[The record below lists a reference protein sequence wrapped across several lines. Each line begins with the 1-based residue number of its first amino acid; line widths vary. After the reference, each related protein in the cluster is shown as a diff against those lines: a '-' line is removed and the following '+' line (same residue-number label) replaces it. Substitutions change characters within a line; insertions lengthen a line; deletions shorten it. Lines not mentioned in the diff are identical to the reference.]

1 MHAPFPLLRRF
12 ALGLILPVGLFSVLT
27 WGQEAP
33 PAPAPEPA
41 KATAPA
47 EPKKEAE
54 ATKKETA
61 PEPAAKNNADSPKGE
76 SDAAKKT
83 AEAPKPE
90 PTPKKKTEVKP
101 PSDPSQQGD
110 FTGKVVIIPVGR
122 EDLINPARFEF
133 MSRTLKRATSEGAE
147 AVIFN
152 LDTPGGLAWE
162 TATFIMEDLQK
173 LKCPSFSFVNPRAIS
188 AGALI
193 AIGTDAIYMAPRSS
207 IGAATPV
214 SSTGMEMGEA
224 ERAKNNS
231 AFMAMA
237 RSAAVAKGHNAA
249 VVDAM
254 IDKDLGLKIGNEE
267 IRPKGV
273 LVTLDQKEAT
283 KVYDGKPLL
292 AKAIVEN
299 LDEIKDREALKGE
312 SITAQPKGFELV
324 AIWITQYAA
333 ILLLI
338 GIAAGYIEMQHPGF
352 GVPGAIAA
360 IAFFLFFFGHYV
372 AGSLVGYE
380 TVFIFVLGVILI
392 IVELFVIPGTLVPGL
407 LGLLCIFGALI
418 YTMAGWDINIP
429 EGGKFPVRFADY
441 VTALRNLGIAFVGA
455 IAIILL
461 FMRYFPT
468 TGPFKFL
475 VLRSEVGGQQ
485 AAIEGE
491 GQRKASSV
499 SVGDSGVTRSAM
511 RPYGHVDFGGTQLEA
526 MVEGD
531 YLTPGSNVRVRSVQG
546 GKIVVER
553 A

>member
-1 MHAPFPLLRRF
+1 MHTSQFPLRRF
-12 ALGLILPVGLFSVLT
+12 AFVTILVAGFLAVWASS
-27 WGQEAP
+27 QETP
-33 PAPAPEPA
+33 PAPPTEPAKKEVELPKKAPEPVVRKEA
-41 KATAPA
+41 EAPKETPKKDTDA
-47 EPKKEAE
+47 AKKEAE
-54 ATKKETA
+54 A
-61 PEPAAKNNADSPKGE
+61 PKLL
-76 SDAAKKT
+76 
-83 AEAPKPE
+83 PVL
-90 PTPKKKTEVKP
+90 KKKTEVKP
-101 PSDPSQQGD
+101 PSDPSKQGD
-110 FTGKVVIIPVGR
+110 YTGKVVIIPVGK

-162 TATFIMEDLQK
+162 TATFIMDDLQK
-173 LKCPSFSFVNPRAIS
+173 LKCPSISFVNPRAIS

-214 SSTGMEMGEA
+214 NAAGIEMGEA

-254 IDKDLGLKIGNEE
+254 IDKDLGLKIGDVE

-273 LVTLDQKEAT
+273 LVTLDQQEAT

-292 AKAIVEN
+292 AKAIVE
-299 LDEIKDREALKGE
+299 DIETIKQREELRGE
-312 SITAQPKGFELV
+312 SITAEPKGFELV
-324 AIWITQYAA
+324 AIYITQYAA

-338 GIAAGYIEMQHPGF
+338 GIAGGYIEMQHPGF
-352 GVPGAIAA
+352 GVPGVISAV
-360 IAFFLFFFGHYV
+360 AFFLFFFGHYV

-380 TVFIFVLGVILI
+380 TVFIFVLGVVLI
-392 IVELFVIPGTLVPGL
+392 VVELFVLPGHLVPGL
-407 LGLLCIFGALI
+407 LGLMCVFGALI
-418 YTMAGWDINIP
+418 YTMAGWDINVP
-429 EGGKFPVRFADY
+429 EGGAFPVRFSDY
-441 VTALRNLGIAFVGA
+441 IVALRNLGIAFAGA
-455 IAIILL
+455 MVIIIL
-461 FMRYFPT
+461 FMRFFPT

-475 VLRSEVGGQQ
+475 VLRSEVGGDQ

-499 SVGDSGVTRSAM
+499 VVGDAGVTRSAM
-511 RPYGHVDFGGTQLEA
+511 RPYGHVDFSGTQLEA

>member
-1 MHAPFPLLRRF
+1 MHSTQLILRRIAF
-12 ALGLILPVGLFSVLT
+12 AVALMTGLFVALAMA
-27 WGQEAP
+27 QETP
-33 PAPAPEPA
+33 PAPAPAPEAA
-41 KATAPA
+41 KSNPPA
-47 EPKKEAE
+47 EPPKKEP
-54 ATKKETA
+54 T
-61 PEPAAKNNADSPKGE
+61 PEPAAKKEADASKKEG
-76 SDAAKKT
+76 DAAKTKKD
-83 AEAPKPE
+83 AEAPKPA
-90 PTPKKKTEVKP
+90 PVLKKRTEVKP
-101 PSDPSQQGD
+101 PSDPSKQGD
-110 FTGKVVIIPVGR
+110 YTGKVVIIPVGK

-162 TATFIMEDLQK
+162 TATFIMDDLQK
-173 LKCPSFSFVNPRAIS
+173 LKCPSISYVNPRAIS

-193 AIGTDAIYMAPRSS
+193 SIGTDAIYMAPRSS

-214 SSTGMEMGEA
+214 NSTGMEMGEA
-224 ERAKNNS
+224 ERAKSNS

-273 LVTLDQKEAT
+273 LVTLDQQEAT

-292 AKAIVEN
+292 AKGIVES
-299 LDEIKDREALKGE
+299 LDEIKDREELKGE
-312 SITAQPKGFELV
+312 TITAEPKGFELV

-352 GVPGAIAA
+352 GVPGVIAA

-380 TVFIFVLGVILI
+380 TVFIFVVGVVLI
-392 IVELFVIPGTLVPGL
+392 IVELFVLPGHLVPGL
-407 LGLLCIFGALI
+407 LGLLCIFGALL
-418 YTMAGWDINIP
+418 YTMAGWDINVP
-429 EGGKFPVRFADY
+429 EGGTFPVRFSDY
-441 VTALRNLGIAFVGA
+441 FVAIRNLGLAFAGA
-455 IAIILL
+455 MVIILL
-461 FMRYFPT
+461 FMRFFPT

-475 VLRSEVGGQQ
+475 VLRSEVGGDQ

-499 SVGDSGVTRSAM
+499 AVGDAGVTRSAM
-511 RPYGHVDFGGTQLEA
+511 RPYGNVDFSGTQLEA

-531 YLTPGSNVRVRSVQG
+531 YLTPGSQVRVRSVHG